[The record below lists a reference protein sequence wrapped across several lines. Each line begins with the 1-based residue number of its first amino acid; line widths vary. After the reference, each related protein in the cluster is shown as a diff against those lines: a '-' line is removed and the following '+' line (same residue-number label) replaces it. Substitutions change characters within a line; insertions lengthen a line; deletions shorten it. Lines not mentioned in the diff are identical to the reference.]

1 MTFTP
6 TIYVK
11 SKLEDTVHCPP
22 AKTPEP
28 EIWKLMDMGQ
38 ALEEVVAG
46 ITPESTVVDSALSS
60 ESENPVQNKVINSAL
75 GNKAGTDLT
84 NVNVGSENAG
94 KYLIVNSDGTLTYV
108 TLPTELP
115 AYTSSDENKVLSV
128 NSEGQLIWK
137 LLE

>member
-11 SKLEDTVHCPP
+11 SKLEDNVHCPP

-46 ITPESTVVDSALSS
+46 ITPESTVVDSALSDS
-60 ESENPVQNKVINSAL
+60 STNPVQNKVITDAL
-75 GNKAGTDLT
+75 SGKAGTTLD
-84 NVNVGSENAG
+84 NVNVGVANAG
-94 KYLIVNSDGTLTYV
+94 KYLIVNSDGTLTFV
-108 TLPTELP
+108 TLPVELP
-115 AYTSSDENKVLSV
+115 TYTSADENKVLSV

-137 LLE
+137 LME